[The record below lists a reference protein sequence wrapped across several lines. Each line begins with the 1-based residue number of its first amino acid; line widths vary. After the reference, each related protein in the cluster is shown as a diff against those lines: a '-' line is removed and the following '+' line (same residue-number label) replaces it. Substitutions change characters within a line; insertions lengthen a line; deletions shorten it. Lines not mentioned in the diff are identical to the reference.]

1 MSFLKYDFIFNAN
14 YIISLAL
21 HLLSKIWWDF
31 YTFIANW
38 CIRKSVWSLQ
48 KCCAYMIIEI
58 CKRLLW
64 AFSPVSIEMV
74 QSQQKGTINTVLPLM
89 IPARV
94 ENTFFNITSRQKNI
108 FSHMRPQT
116 PLILEKNGLPTVTV
130 TNIDSLHHWKREGSR

>member
-1 MSFLKYDFIFNAN
+1 
-14 YIISLAL
+14 
-21 HLLSKIWWDF
+21 
-31 YTFIANW
+31 
-38 CIRKSVWSLQ
+38 
-48 KCCAYMIIEI
+48 
-58 CKRLLW
+58 
-64 AFSPVSIEMV
+64 MV